1 MFYVVKGNLC
11 FTQLYLLIWLLTFRV
26 ATYKELD
33 SDLLKHV
40 AFATLDDIDLR
51 LLTLRMWPE
60 SALKEP
66 DETWNFDDI
75 FAEVSSE
82 LQKEWY
88 PEDDLDNQLEMDQN
102 ASTNDN
108 TKISS
113 ANDPA
118 QGPTKDRPYTAFNRF
133 PVWYLIFM
141 FILIINI
148 SVAMQL
154 SRH

>member
-1 MFYVVKGNLC
+1 M
-11 FTQLYLLIWLLTFRV
+11 

-51 LLTLRMWPE
+51 LLTLRMVPE

-66 DETWNFDDI
+66 DEPWHWDVI

-88 PEDDLDNQLEMDQN
+88 PDEELDVENNNSSNEN
-102 ASTNDN
+102 SKVASAADN
-108 TKISS
+108 
-113 ANDPA
+113 PY
-118 QGPTKDRPYTAFNRF
+118 QGPTKERPYTAFNRF
-133 PVWYLIFM
+133 PV
-141 FILIINI
+141 
-148 SVAMQL
+148 
-154 SRH
+154 